1 MIVLEMM
8 PSTLAASITEAIS
21 IPTIGIGAGPDC
33 SGQVLVLHDML
44 GIYAGNNPD
53 YKPPRFVRNF
63 LPGTSSME
71 EAIQN
76 YVLAVKNGEFPSAE
90 HSF

>member
-1 MIVLEMM
+1 M
-8 PSTLAASITEAIS
+8 
-21 IPTIGIGAGPDC
+21 
-33 SGQVLVLHDML
+33 LHDML